1 MCGDERL
8 AAKRSR
14 WMPAVRCHELNGAQR
29 NVSLRTKI
37 WTQIS
42 KIAVVVHLLFLQ
54 ERLTALR
61 QDSDWFP
68 NGSARAVADCLH
80 KRVWRER
87 ERDLFTHSI
96 LLFQSQ
102 NLFLYSSGN
111 FHAAFPWRSEREWT
125 ARDPGY
131 RFGIRSPLNALGIG
145 FPFDYRVSD
154 AKNAQ

>member
-1 MCGDERL
+1 MGTSVWQRNAVVGCPLYDVMSSTALNVTFLFGP
-8 AAKRSR
+8 KYGHKFPKSR
-14 WMPAVRCHELNGAQR
+14 WWC
-29 NVSLRTKI
+29 TFF
-37 WTQIS
+37 
-42 KIAVVVHLLFLQ
+42 FLQ

-145 FPFDYRVSD
+145 FPFDCRVSD